1 MRKILM
7 KITSNKI
14 IINRSQKKYQIQHSN
29 FTKEDKI
36 KFKTPIH
43 RVIHNKDSKEIWIHN
58 RESIGVNHQIREYHK
73 ISNKYSLKFNKTVDI
88 LTPKIIKVQKEVKK
102 EYNKKCQKLTM
113 KVFIHKIISNPMMF
127 TIITFYTKTQG
138 LVEET
143 MSSQFKTFI
152 NVKITPNKL
161 MQKRWRK

>member
-1 MRKILM
+1 MLKILM
-7 KITSNKI
+7 RITSNKI
-14 IINRSQKKYQIQHSN
+14 IINHSQNKYQIQHSN

-73 ISNKYSLKFNKTVDI
+73 ISNKFSLKFNKTVDI
-88 LTPKIIKVQKEVKK
+88 WTPKIMKVQKEVKK
-102 EYNKKCQKLTM
+102 EYNKKCRKLTM
-113 KVFIHKIISNPMMF
+113 KDFTHQINNHMMF

-143 MSSQFKTFI
+143 MSSQFRTFI

-161 MQKRWRK
+161 MQKRWKK